1 VQSVAG
7 IIWQYLAQLACLQ
20 VINNV
25 LVVSDMAFHT
35 TNILDHVCLDLLR
48 PVCIFERVHAVMILI
63 PSCTDGGHHSRA
75 AVALQAVFEQPAQ
88 RPGTRSPDPLRS
100 IMVSLFQHSC
110 KGDRR
115 LYRIY
120 PMRGTAVSYAQES
133 KPVSTLLQ

>member
-1 VQSVAG
+1 
-7 IIWQYLAQLACLQ
+7 
-20 VINNV
+20 
-25 LVVSDMAFHT
+25 
-35 TNILDHVCLDLLR
+35 
-48 PVCIFERVHAVMILI
+48 VMILI